1 MYNLQDLNPVQ
12 RQAVESG
19 EGPLLI
25 LAGAGSGKTRV
36 LTYRIAHL
44 IACGVEPWH
53 ILAIT
58 FTNKAA
64 KEMRERVMSLVGDE
78 GEGLWVATFHSTC
91 VRILRREI
99 SKLPGYTRSFVIYDA
114 SDQLALLKE
123 CLKEL
128 NIDEK
133 KIAPRAV
140 LNAISDAKN
149 KLLDVEAFTAKASGD
164 YFLEKAA
171 LVYALYQK
179 KLRANN
185 ALDFDDIIMLT
196 VRIFREN
203 PDVLAFY
210 QQKFRYILVDEYQ
223 DTNHAQYVFIN
234 LLARR
239 YRNLCVVGDD
249 DQSVYG
255 WRGANVQNIL
265 DFERDYPEAKVIK
278 LEQNYRSTQKILQ
291 AANEVVSNNNNRKEK
306 KLWTKN
312 AVGDQIV
319 LYQASDEHDESRY
332 IANKIR
338 ELSDCEGRRYSDFAI
353 LYRTNAQSRVLE
365 EHLMKAGI
373 PYRIYSG
380 LRFYERQEI
389 KDILAYLRLVHNPAD
404 RVSFARIINVPKR
417 GIGKVTVAKILE
429 YAEEQEMPV
438 FEALAEAAYI
448 PDLPGR
454 NVGPLTAFYDMIK
467 RFRKLASEGILMTEL
482 TELILK
488 ETGYLNALRA
498 ENTVEADTRI
508 ENLNEFL
515 SVTAE
520 YDQNFEE
527 FIEDYIQNTDL
538 DTDLVT
544 DRGEDNLILLGGF
557 LEQVSLVTEIDNFDE
572 NEDAVKLMTM
582 HSAKGLEFPIVFAA
596 GLEDG
601 IFPSGR
607 SLLEEYLLEEER
619 RLCYV
624 TITRAKE
631 KLFLSYAERRML
643 YGHNEPC
650 IPSRFLKEIPADL
663 MTYESYEQEML
674 GRGFGAWQTKNMV
687 SASAVS
693 ARKSDFSN
701 SVPSWKE
708 TGTPVVSSDSESF
721 RVGDKVKHPKFG
733 TGIVMAV
740 KGNGKQAELT
750 VVFSGEVKKLLAEYA
765 KLVKL

>member
-44 IACGVEPWH
+44 IASGVEPWN

-64 KEMRERVMSLVGDE
+64 KEMRERVISLVGSE

-99 SKLPGYTRSFVIYDA
+99 SKLPGYSRSFVIYDA

-123 CLKEL
+123 CLREL

-133 KIAPRAV
+133 KIVPRAV
-140 LNAISDAKN
+140 LSVISDAKN
-149 KLLDVEAFTAKASGD
+149 KLQDVDTFTAKASGD

-171 LVYALYQK
+171 EVYALYQK
-179 KLRANN
+179 KLIANN
-185 ALDFDDIIMLT
+185 ALDFDDLIMLT
-196 VRIFREN
+196 VRILREN
-203 PDVLAFY
+203 PDVLNFY

-223 DTNHAQYVFIN
+223 DTNHAQYVLIN
-234 LLARR
+234 VLAKR

-265 DFERDYPEAKVIK
+265 DFERDYPEAKVMK
-278 LEQNYRSTQKILQ
+278 LEQNYRSTQKILK
-291 AANEVVSNNNNRKEK
+291 AANEVVSHNYNRKGK
-306 KLWTKN
+306 KLWTEN
-312 AVGDQIV
+312 DEGDQII

-332 IANKIR
+332 IAGKIR
-338 ELSDCEGRRYSDFAI
+338 ELSDSEGRRYSDFAI

-365 EHLMKAGI
+365 EHLMKEGI

-380 LRFYERQEI
+380 VKFYERQEI

-404 RVSFARIINVPKR
+404 RVSFARVLNVPKR
-417 GIGKVTVAKILE
+417 GLGKVTLAKILE
-429 YAEEQEMPV
+429 YADEQEMPV
-438 FEALAEAAYI
+438 LETLAEAAYI
-448 PDLPGR
+448 PDLPNR
-454 NVGPLTAFYDMIK
+454 NVGPLTAFYEMLK
-467 RFRKLASEGILMTEL
+467 KFRNKAAEGILVTEL

-488 ETGYLNALRA
+488 ETGYLNSLRA
-498 ENTVEADTRI
+498 ENTVEADARI

-515 SVTAE
+515 SVTTE
-520 YDQNFEE
+520 YDQNFEDY
-527 FIEDYIQNTDL
+527 IEDFVQSGDFSEE
-538 DTDLVT
+538 DLV
-544 DRGEDNLILLGGF
+544 ILGGF
-557 LEQVSLVTEIDNFDE
+557 LEQVSLVAEIDNFDE

-582 HSAKGLEFPIVFAA
+582 HSAKGLEFPVVFAA

-601 IFPSGR
+601 IFPSSR
-607 SLLEEYLLEEER
+607 SLMEEYLLEEER

-631 KLFLSYAERRML
+631 KLFLSYAEQRML
-643 YGHNEPC
+643 YGRTEPC
-650 IPSRFLKEIPADL
+650 VPSRFLKEIPADL
-663 MTYESYEQEML
+663 MTYESSEREIL
-674 GRGFGAWQTKNMV
+674 GRGFGSWPTKFPN
-687 SASAVS
+687 
-693 ARKSDFSN
+693 
-701 SVPSWKE
+701 WKK
-708 TGTPVVSSDSESF
+708 TGTPVVSSDPESF
-721 RVGDKVKHPKFG
+721 RVGDKVEHPKFG
-733 TGIVMAV
+733 AGIVMAV
-740 KGNGKQAELT
+740 KGSGKQAELT

-765 KLVKL
+765 KLVKLK